1 MAKQI
6 LETPS
11 APKPIGPYSVAVEA
25 GGLVFLSGQVG
36 ADPAT
41 GERTPDDIQIQTR
54 RVLDN
59 IGAILGDLGLGYSDI
74 VKSTVFLTDM
84 ADYPAVNEV
93 YGSYFKNAPPAR
105 SAVQVAALP
114 GGYLIE
120 IEVVAARTES

>member
-1 MAKQI
+1 
-6 LETPS
+6 
-11 APKPIGPYSVAVEA
+11 VEA

>member
-93 YGSYFKNAPPAR
+93 YGSYFETAPPAR